1 MMDWQDHLLEQL
13 KRQEGWRDH
22 AYQDHLGYWTI
33 GYGRL
38 IDKKRGGRITRVEGE
53 MLLVNDIREV
63 IVGLR
68 QNLPWFDSQPDHVK
82 QALANMAFQMGVA
95 GLLKFRRTLAMVEAG
110 DYDAAADNALSSL
123 WAREQTPRRA
133 REVLDVLRGRV

>member
-1 MMDWQDHLLEQL
+1 MMRWEDHLTEQL

-38 IDKKRGGRITRVEGE
+38 IDKSRGGHISKNEGE
-53 MLLVNDIREV
+53 MLLVNDIRRV
-63 IVGLR
+63 LSGVR
-68 QNLPWFDSQPDHVK
+68 SALPWFDSKPDHVK

-95 GLLKFRRTLAMVEAG
+95 GLMRFRRTLAMVEAS
-110 DYDAAADNALSSL
+110 DYEAAADNALKSL
-123 WAREQTPRRA
+123 WARQTPRRA
-133 REVLDVLRGRV
+133 QEVTDVLRGRV